1 MIKTYKKKDGKLYE
15 GEADFSTLTKKD
27 IIWFDMISPDAAEER
42 NLEEILGIDAPT
54 PKEMQELE
62 SSSRLYAE
70 GGAIYLTT
78 TLVTQADSENPQ
90 TKSVT
95 FIVKD
100 KVLVTLRYSDPK
112 AFTLFLN
119 RASRISGSK
128 IEDGFQVFLGLM
140 EAVIDRL
147 SDSLEMIGKNL
158 DETSHIVFQNNGV
171 DEEKNNDLQNILK
184 NIGRQGD
191 LNGKIRESLLSLS
204 RVFSYLLMVG
214 SEYKAKHKEVLDTY
228 AKDISSLSEHAT
240 YISNKV
246 NLLLDATLGL
256 INIEQNAI
264 IKIFSVAAVVFLPP
278 TLIASI
284 YGMNYKYMPELDW
297 LFGYPFA
304 IGLMIVSAILPFCYF
319 KYRRWL

>member
-1 MIKTYKKKDGKLYE
+1 MIKTYKKKDGRLYE
-15 GEADFSTLTKKD
+15 GEADFSVMSKKD
-27 IIWFDMISPDAAEER
+27 IIWFDMISPDEEEEK
-42 NLEEILGIDAPT
+42 NLEEILSIDAPT

-62 SSSRLYAE
+62 VSSRLYTDD
-70 GGAIYLTT
+70 GAIYLTT

-95 FIVKD
+95 FIIKD
-100 KVLVTLRYSDPK
+100 KVLITLRYSDPK
-112 AFTLFLN
+112 AFAMYLN
-119 RASRISGSK
+119 RVSRSSGVK
-128 IEDGFQVFLGLM
+128 VDDGFQIFLGLM

-147 SDSLEMIGKNL
+147 SDTLEMIGKNL

-171 DEEKNNDLQNILK
+171 DKEKDNDLQDILK
-184 NIGRQGD
+184 KIGRQGD

-204 RVFSYLLMVG
+204 RVFSYLLMIA
-214 SEYKAKHKEVLDTY
+214 SEHKVKHKEVLDTY
-228 AKDISSLSEHAT
+228 AKDISSLSDHAT

-284 YGMNYKYMPELDW
+284 YGMNYKHMPELDW
-297 LFGYPFA
+297 LLGYPFA
-304 IGLMIVSAILPFCYF
+304 IVLMIFSAILPFCYF